1 MRTRPLPSLA
11 GLSGWLGLAAL
22 LGLAA
27 CAGAPLQPES
37 ATPAEPLQL
46 ASGVYLFPGDVGMAD
61 ADNRG
66 RIGNAGFIVGETG
79 VLVIDTGTSREH
91 GRALLAAIRRVTDK
105 PVRLALVTHVRPEFL
120 FGAAAMRERGIPVAM
135 HERSAGLMTSRC
147 ELCLRDLRR
156 VVGEQEMN
164 GTTTFQP
171 DQVFSGAHRVD
182 TIGRPVQVLYFGHSS
197 GPGDIAVYEEQ
208 TGVLFAGGLLDN
220 RRIPDIQD
228 ADPAGWRQ
236 ALAALRGL
244 QARIVVPG
252 HGPAASTTLV
262 GQIERYLDQ
271 LDARARALAEAGT
284 SLADVP
290 DAAGLPDYRDW
301 AQYDTIH
308 PRNATIAFLRFERE
322 AFVR

>member
-1 MRTRPLPSLA
+1 MRPPPSASLA
-11 GLSGWLGLAAL
+11 RLPWLLGLVAL
-22 LGLAA
+22 LAA
-27 CAGAPLQPES
+27 CAGVPMQPERKAVVEAS
-37 ATPAEPLQL
+37 RL
-46 ASGVYLFPGDVGMAD
+46 ASGVYLFPGDLGLAD
-61 ADNRG
+61 AHNLG

-91 GRALLAAIRRVTDK
+91 GRALLDAIRRVTDK

-120 FGAAAMRERGIPVAM
+120 FGAAAFRERGIPVAM

-156 VVGEQEMN
+156 AVGEEQMS
-164 GTTTFQP
+164 GTTTFLP
-171 DQVFSGAHRVD
+171 DHVFGDAHRVD
-182 TIGRPVQVLYFGHSS
+182 AIGRPVQVLYFGHAS

-220 RRIPDIQD
+220 LRIPDIQD
-228 ADPAGWRQ
+228 ADATGWRR
-236 ALAALRGL
+236 ALAALRDL
-244 QARIVVPG
+244 QAPIVVPG
-252 HGPAASTTLV
+252 HGPAGSTALV
-262 GQIERYLDQ
+262 DAIERYLDQ
-271 LDARARALAEAGT
+271 LDERARALAEAGT
-284 SLADVP
+284 SLSDVP
-290 DAAGLPDYRDW
+290 DAAGLPDYSHW

>member
-1 MRTRPLPSLA
+1 MRLPPSTPLA
-11 GLSGWLGLAAL
+11 RLSWLLGLVTL
-22 LGLAA
+22 LAA
-27 CAGAPLQPES
+27 CAGVPMQPERKAVVEAS
-37 ATPAEPLQL
+37 RL
-46 ASGVYLFPGDVGMAD
+46 ASGVYLFPGDLGLAD
-61 ADNRG
+61 AHNLG

-91 GRALLAAIRRVTDK
+91 GRALLDAIRRVTDK

-120 FGAAAMRERGIPVAM
+120 FGAAAFRERGIPVAM

-156 VVGEQEMN
+156 VVGEEQMS
-164 GTTTFQP
+164 GTTTFLP
-171 DQVFSGAHRVD
+171 DHVFGDAHRVD
-182 TIGRPVQVLYFGHSS
+182 AIGRPVQVLYFGHAS

-220 RRIPDIQD
+220 LRIPDIQD
-228 ADPAGWRQ
+228 ADAAGWRR
-236 ALAALRGL
+236 ALAALRDL
-244 QARIVVPG
+244 QAPIVVPG
-252 HGPAASTTLV
+252 HGPAGSTALV
-262 GQIERYLDQ
+262 DAIERYLDQ
-271 LDARARALAEAGT
+271 LDERARALAEAGT
-284 SLADVP
+284 SLSDVP
-290 DAAGLPDYRDW
+290 DAAGLPDYSHW

>member
-1 MRTRPLPSLA
+1 MRPPPSTSLTR
-11 GLSGWLGLAAL
+11 LSWLLGLAAL
-22 LGLAA
+22 MAA
-27 CAGAPLQPES
+27 CTGVPMQPERV
-37 ATPAEPLQL
+37 AIVEALRL
-46 ASGVYLFPGDVGMAD
+46 ASGVYLFPGDLGLAD
-61 ADNRG
+61 ADNLG

-120 FGAAAMRERGIPVAM
+120 FGAAAFRERGIPVAM

-156 VVGEQEMN
+156 VVGEEEMS
-164 GTTTFQP
+164 GTTTFLP
-171 DQVFSGAHRVD
+171 DQVFGGAHRVD
-182 TIGRPVQVLYFGHSS
+182 TIGRPVQVLYFGHAS

-220 RRIPDIQD
+220 LRIPDIQD
-228 ADPAGWRQ
+228 ADVAGWRR
-236 ALAALRGL
+236 ALAALRVL
-244 QARIVVPG
+244 KAPIVVPG
-252 HGPAASTTLV
+252 HGPAGSTALV
-262 GQIERYLDQ
+262 DAIERYLDQ
-271 LDARARALAEAGT
+271 LDERARALAEAGT
-284 SLADVP
+284 SLSDVP
-290 DAAGLPDYRDW
+290 DAAGLPDYRHW